1 MMNNHLLSE
10 SCSTENY
17 REYDAMR
24 VRAKSDY
31 IKRPSAHPEQCMPDI
46 KNNVKLGDQNTD
58 GTN

>member
-1 MMNNHLLSE
+1 VPKYYMMNNHLLSE

-31 IKRPSAHPEQCMPDI
+31 IKRPSGHPE
-46 KNNVKLGDQNTD
+46 
-58 GTN
+58 